1 MLHAPVNGKCK
12 TLTSSTSLLRL
23 SATLK
28 LYPDR
33 SKINLTSETSKYQI
47 ENVAAQLFKKLRQ
60 QLGLVERNCQPR
72 DDDDEELC
80 GNFDEKSIPEIF
92 AIKIRYITSE
102 DCQVS
107 FIVDRLQMLLKNGIN
122 VQFDKEVVS
131 FNAIAFSP
139 LEFSQYCENVR
150 DKYNFSIIL
159 KIFYFDFQRFSR
171 CPFVLLN
178 VGHYENLMKQASE
191 TSQRRDINSLFN
203 LTALDYRVTLEKENF
218 SVEVCFESYSS
229 VLQKANHGMC
239 YFCMKTTLVVMTLL
253 SIILNIV
260 MTL

>member
-12 TLTSSTSLLRL
+12 KLTSSTSLLRL

-47 ENVAAQLFKKLRQ
+47 ENVAAHFFKKLRQ
-60 QLGLVERNCQPR
+60 QLGLVERKCQPR
-72 DDDDEELC
+72 DEELC

-92 AIKIRYITSE
+92 AIKIRYTTSE
-102 DCQVS
+102 DCQVT

-139 LEFSQYCENVR
+139 LEYSQYCENVR
-150 DKYNFSIIL
+150 DKYNVRIYTYFL
-159 KIFYFDFQRFSR
+159 YFDFQRFSR

-203 LTALDYRVTLEKENF
+203 LTALDCRVTLEKENF